1 MPPYEAI
8 QAGDLLFMWVIGLVL
23 SIVVFLARG
32 SRLLTFSFSRPA
44 EEGDDLHTFPGGVSE
59 TNRPVPIFIWLVFI
73 GYFVWA
79 TAYVVFCGS
88 NGVSG

>member
-1 MPPYEAI
+1 MPPYETV
-8 QAGDLLFMWVIGLVL
+8 QATDLLFMWAIGLVL
-23 SIVVFLARG
+23 AIAVVLARG
-32 SRLLTFSFSRPA
+32 SRVFTFSFSKPA
-44 EEGDDLHTFPGGVSE
+44 EDADEPHTFPGGVSE

-88 NGVSG
+88 SGVG